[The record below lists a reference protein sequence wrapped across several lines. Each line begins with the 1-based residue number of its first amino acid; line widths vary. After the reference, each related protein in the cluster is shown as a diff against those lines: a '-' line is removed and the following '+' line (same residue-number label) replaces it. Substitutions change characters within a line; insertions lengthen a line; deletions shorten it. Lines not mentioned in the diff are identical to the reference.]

1 MPKRGVK
8 PRTSLSDEAIAMD
21 HAMRAAS
28 AAPACEEWSARR
40 KARQRQGSAL
50 VRMRLVNPGQLYRV
64 PLGCR
69 VVGLV
74 HRRTVRGTAG
84 AVTGRYSI
92 SVCVRARGELC

>member
-50 VRMRLVNPGQLYRV
+50 VRMRLVMW
-64 PLGCR
+64 
-69 VVGLV
+69 
-74 HRRTVRGTAG
+74 
-84 AVTGRYSI
+84 
-92 SVCVRARGELC
+92 